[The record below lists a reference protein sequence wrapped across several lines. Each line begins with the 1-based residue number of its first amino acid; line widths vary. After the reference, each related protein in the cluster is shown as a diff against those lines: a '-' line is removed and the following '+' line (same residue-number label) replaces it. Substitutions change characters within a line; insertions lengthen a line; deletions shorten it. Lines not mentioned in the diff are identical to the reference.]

1 MEAESIDPCF
11 QKKVEGEILE
21 RCEIGWIRILQRR
34 FVSTSLAPPISRYD
48 TQSEYSGWDIH
59 DTVYSRELL
68 ISNRENGY
76 RDLIAKIDLSTFRR
90 IPWEKNV
97 PFFLVSFFDPDTKKP
112 LFIDPRNVLKKVVDI
127 GNDLGYLCYSGIE
140 YEVC

>member
-1 MEAESIDPCF
+1 MTLASE
-11 QKKVEGEILE
+11 KVEGEILE
-21 RCEIGWIRILQRR
+21 RRKIGWIRVLQRR
-34 FVSTSLAPPISRYD
+34 LVSTPNSVHPILRYN

-68 ISNRENGY
+68 ISNKENGY

-90 IPWEKNV
+90 IPWEKYV

-112 LFIDPRNVLKKVVDI
+112 LFVDPRNVLKKVVDI
-127 GNDLGYLCYSGIE
+127 GHDLGYECYSGIE